1 MQPSSINLVRSSHS
15 WTDADSAAGFVL
27 RYVSPMRRQLVSV
40 LGSNSE
46 ADEALKKLFAH
57 LVSAGFSKYNKGRLR
72 DFLIKGIRS
81 SAKARIADLPENER
95 PNVSL
100 DAIVG
105 DSPEWLAFWRDCL
118 LERSWRALERYEH
131 ANPDMPL
138 YSILFAMNAQPK
150 ATTSQLVDAVSRLAD
165 RDVDEPTIDRGVANA
180 RTMFAQ
186 LIADEVVET
195 LQSPTKE
202 DVKAEIRS
210 LGLVNAFSGLSV

>member
-1 MQPSSINLVRSSHS
+1 
-15 WTDADSAAGFVL
+15 
-27 RYVSPMRRQLVSV
+27 MRRQLVSV

-46 ADEALKKLFAH
+46 ADEALKKLLAH